1 MRATTTAVSRAV
13 AWARGST
20 IRHDLTEYRA
30 RIGRIDR
37 HALEVVTASDAALH
51 QRASDLRVRV
61 EGGAAL
67 DDVTEEA
74 FALVRELSRRV
85 LGLELFD
92 EQLIAG
98 LGLHAGQVVEMQT
111 GEGKTLAAVAPVAL
125 NALRGLGAHVLTAND
140 YLARRDASWM
150 GPVYER
156 FGLSVGS
163 VQEGMSAA
171 ERRAAYACDVTYLTA
186 KEAGFDLLRDGL
198 ALAAGDVVHRPFH
211 FALVDEADSVLV
223 DEARIP
229 LVIAGTLDE
238 PGPDAA
244 QMTALVRDLR
254 VGADVERD
262 EHGRNV
268 FLTEAG
274 VARVEDRLGIG
285 SLHETR
291 NVGVL
296 ADLQNALHGEFLLA
310 RDVDYIV
317 RGGTVELVDDFTG
330 RVAEQRQWPDGL
342 QGAIEAK
349 EGLRIRREGRILN
362 SITVQHFLRSYPRL
376 CGMTATAQPSAEEL
390 ETFYGLSVVVIPTH
404 RPCRRVD
411 RPDLIFTDREAK
423 ERALVAEIQREHAR
437 GRPVLVGTASIV
449 ESERLATKVGG
460 VGVPCRVL
468 NAKQD
473 EREADIVADAGALG
487 AVTISTNM
495 AGRGTDIRLGG
506 RDERDRLEVV
516 TVGGLA
522 VLGTNRHESLRIDQ
536 QLRGRAGRQGDPG
549 SSQFFVSLEDPLL
562 ERFGVR
568 NLIGARHLPARQSA
582 PVDSPMIRREV
593 DRAQRIIEG
602 ENFDIRERLWKY
614 ATLAEV
620 QRQELEARRRRVL
633 DGSDGL
639 ELLASRCAVRYGETR
654 AMLGDR
660 AVEAIERRLTLLMID
675 RHWSDHV
682 MFLRWLRDAVHSV
695 TLSIDPHPF
704 EPGRN
709 PVTEFYR
716 RAGEAFSALPD
727 LVDADVVSA
736 FERITISDRGVDWER
751 EGLVGPSSTWTYL
764 VSDRREGGGLVGA
777 LASSPGASV
786 WGGLVLAPLVAL
798 LRLAQ
803 RWRGRRAA

>member
-1 MRATTTAVSRAV
+1 M
-13 AWARGST
+13 
-20 IRHDLTEYRA
+20 
-30 RIGRIDR
+30 
-37 HALEVVTASDAALH
+37 
-51 QRASDLRVRV
+51 
-61 EGGAAL
+61 
-67 DDVTEEA
+67 
-74 FALVRELSRRV
+74 

-150 GPVYER
+150 GPIYER

-198 ALAAGDVVHRPFH
+198 ALAPGDVVHRPFH

-229 LVIAGTLDE
+229 LVIAGTVDE

-244 QMTALVRDLR
+244 QMAALVRDLR

-274 VARVEDRLGIG
+274 VARVEDQLGIG
-285 SLHETR
+285 SLHETC

-411 RPDLIFTDREAK
+411 RPDMIFTDREAK
-423 ERALVAEIQREHAR
+423 ERALVAEILREHAR

-449 ESERLATKVGG
+449 ESERLATTVGG

-506 RDERDRLEVV
+506 RDERNRDAVV
-516 TVGGLA
+516 AVGGLA
-522 VLGTNRHESLRIDQ
+522 VFGTNRHESLRIDR

-549 SSQFFVSLEDPLL
+549 SSRFFISLDDPLIA
-562 ERFGVR
+562 RFGVR
-568 NLIGARHLPARQSA
+568 KLIGARYLPERQDP
-582 PVDSPMIRREV
+582 PVESQILRREI
-593 DRAQRIIEG
+593 DRVQRIIEG
-602 ENFDIRERLWKY
+602 ENLDSRRRLWKY
-614 ATLAEV
+614 SALAEA
-620 QRQELEARRRRVL
+620 ERREIQLMRLAVL
-633 DGSDGL
+633 DDSMAFD
-639 ELLASRCAVRYGETR
+639 LLETR
-654 AMLGDR
+654 CPEKFRTALSLVGQREMWG
-660 AVEAIERRLTLLMID
+660 IERRLTLHAID
-675 RHWSDHV
+675 CHWSDQV
-682 MFLRWLRDAVHSV
+682 AFLRWLRDAV
-695 TLSIDPHPF
+695 LSLSLMVDPNPF
-704 EPGRN
+704 SPRSD
-709 PVTEFYR
+709 PQAEFYR
-716 RAGEAFSALPD
+716 RAGEAFDGLRPR
-727 LVDADVVSA
+727 VDADVVSG
-736 FERITISDRGVDWER
+736 FERITVTDEGVDWER
-751 EGLVGPSSTWTYL
+751 ERLTGPSSTWTYL
-764 VSDRREGGGLVGA
+764 VNEPTPGLRGLRA
-777 LASSPGASV
+777 LVSNPKV
-786 WGGLVLAPLVAL
+786 IGLGEVILAPLVL
-798 LRLAQ
+798 LQ
-803 RWRGRRAA
+803 RIARGWRRRRAA